1 MTQFSGGRLG
11 GRDAR
16 VALGPA
22 PRIAVVKLGALGDG
36 VYVFPLVSAL
46 KAFRPAARLTWIVE
60 ARLRELPALH
70 PRVDEVVA
78 LDTRAWRLALR
89 RGRWR
94 EARRG
99 FLDFVRAVAGRFDVA
114 IEVQGLL
121 KSGAAAWLTRAPV
134 RVGFAADDCRERG
147 SAWLMTHHA
156 PPAGRAHALDRNLGV
171 LAALGAP
178 IGPPVF
184 EFAVPPA
191 GEAWA
196 DAWEAAN
203 GGGAA
208 AWDGVHLLAIHPGA
222 GHPAKR
228 WGLARCLALA
238 ERLGASHGV
247 RAAVITGPEDR
258 AAVEAAVAGMAAPA
272 TVAAPP
278 TLGALAALLRRC
290 RLVVA
295 GDTGPLHLAAALG
308 RPTVALYGPSDPV
321 LAAPIG
327 TGHRVIKHPC
337 PCGWVPGPFFNR
349 RCPDAPCMAA
359 IEVGEVVEAVESALA
374 RD

>member
-1 MTQFSGGRLG
+1 M
-11 GRDAR
+11 
-16 VALGPA
+16 
-22 PRIAVVKLGALGDG
+22 VKLGALGDG
-36 VYVFPLVSAL
+36 VYAFPLVSAL

-60 ARLRELPALH
+60 ARLRELPTLH

-99 FLDFVRAVAGRFDVA
+99 FLDFTRAVAGRFDVA
-114 IEVQGLL
+114 IDVQGLF

-147 SAWLMTHHA
+147 NAWMMTHHA

-203 GGGAA
+203 GGRADIGA
-208 AWDGVHLLAIHPGA
+208 DVRLVAIHPGA

-238 ERLGASHGV
+238 ERLGASRGI
-247 RAAVITGPEDR
+247 RAAVIAGPEDR
-258 AAVEAAVAGMAAPA
+258 VAVDAAAAGMI
-272 TVAAPP
+272 AAPP

-308 RPTVALYGPSDPV
+308 RPTVALYGPSDPI
-321 LAAPIG
+321 LAAPVG

-359 IEVGEVVEAVESALA
+359 IEVAEVVEAVESALA